1 MQDKEGWPERV
12 GMIIG
17 PTVIFGIM
25 CAIAGLIWCLA
36 LGFNIGTGALWGG
49 IVGAAI
55 VFILTLGL
63 SRKAIKGMGLIFGG
77 MWGIAVV
84 IGLIVWLIRA
94 LVG

>member
-1 MQDKEGWPERV
+1 LNKEGWPERV

-17 PTVIFGIM
+17 PTVTFGIM
-25 CAIAGLIWCLA
+25 CAIAGLVWCLA
-36 LGFNIGTGALWGG
+36 FGFDIATGALWGG
-49 IVGAAI
+49 IAGAAI

-63 SRKAIKGMGLIFGG
+63 SREAITGMGLMFGG
-77 MWGIAVV
+77 VWSIAVV